1 MATSYLLSMS
11 GSFFVSYPFGKT
23 EGSHGGLGDA
33 IRRTWRWKTPPPPL
47 PTLRNGSN
55 PLKNLR
61 KARCAA
67 HVTSSSNLT
76 KSYTNQ
82 GQARI
87 PERRF
92 QNITEY
98 SGNIPEHSGIFRQI
112 LRNIPEPCTHNS
124 GCCDRSGK
132 VVPI

>member
-1 MATSYLLSMS
+1 MKAE
-11 GSFFVSYPFGKT
+11 VQKT
-23 EGSHGGLGDA
+23 VAQRGYGGFASPKRLEVY
-33 IRRTWRWKTPPPPL
+33 
-47 PTLRNGSN
+47 
-55 PLKNLR
+55 R
-61 KARCAA
+61 K
-67 HVTSSSNLT
+67 SSIH
-76 KSYTNQ
+76 Q